1 MVISAHSIYRLRDKF
16 EGLRFCNVITYSKIS
31 YLSRHWAAVRP
42 TMGAMVLHW
51 VGMSLA
57 KWSSFSSSSRPHSVF
72 LMLGSSHSN
81 LRWTDSKTFKLCF
94 CGHFHQKKDW
104 ELNIT
109 YSWEATSPGRSQS
122 FLICVKKMCSF
133 MSKAHSNKNKFFFN
147 TLKIHLCFRIKLSQ
161 FHIQAQLLQFYF

>member
-81 LRWTDSKTFKLCF
+81 LRWKDSQTFNLCF
-94 CGHFHQKKDW
+94 SGHFHQKKDSANGFW
-104 ELNIT
+104 FSAHWIPTDE
-109 YSWEATSPGRSQS
+109 
-122 FLICVKKMCSF
+122 
-133 MSKAHSNKNKFFFN
+133 AHSNKNKFFFN
-147 TLKIHLCFRIKLSQ
+147 RVKIHLYFRIKLSQ
-161 FHIQAQLLQFYF
+161 FDIQAQRLQFYF